1 MKNSQFLPATYLLNL
16 SLVCIL
22 VAFKL
27 NHIGNTENL
36 FLAGMVTQILYAIPC
51 LFEIGRSVRIPR
63 HEKITW
69 IIGMLCI
76 TVVAGAIY
84 IFSARKR
91 IVNPDTTE

>member
-1 MKNSQFLPATYLLNL
+1 MKNSQFLPPTYLLNL

-22 VAFKL
+22 TAFKL

-36 FLAGMVTQILYAIPC
+36 FSAAIITQFLYAIPC
-51 LFEIGRSVRIPR
+51 MFEIGRSVRIPR

-69 IIGMLCI
+69 IIGMLFI
-76 TVVAGAIY
+76 TVVAGGIY

-91 IVNPDTTE
+91 IANPDPEE